1 MQQTHEWISKAM
13 DRRRSSYGHGG
24 RDRMIASLWSAL
36 KGTLESQLRYYRSTD
51 PGSRFELEASA
62 TKMMVLGTSLTIT
75 LNAESQTIEVS
86 GPGRA
91 ATERVFLP
99 MTPIGVERLAQ
110 KILEPA
116 LFSDQV
122 VTVDFR
128 ETAVEAEQVES
139 KSVGKR

>member
-13 DRRRSSYGHGG
+13 DRRRSSYGHGS
-24 RDRMIASLWSAL
+24 RNRMISSFWGAL
-36 KGTLESQLRYYRSTD
+36 TGTLESQLRYYRSTD
-51 PGSRFELEASA
+51 PASRFELETSP
-62 TKMMVLGTSLTIT
+62 TKIAVLGTSLTIT

-86 GPGRA
+86 GPGGAA

-99 MTPIGVERLAQ
+99 MTPIGVEKLAQ

-122 VTVDFR
+122 VAVAFR
-128 ETAVEAEQVES
+128 EAVEA
-139 KSVGKR
+139 KRA